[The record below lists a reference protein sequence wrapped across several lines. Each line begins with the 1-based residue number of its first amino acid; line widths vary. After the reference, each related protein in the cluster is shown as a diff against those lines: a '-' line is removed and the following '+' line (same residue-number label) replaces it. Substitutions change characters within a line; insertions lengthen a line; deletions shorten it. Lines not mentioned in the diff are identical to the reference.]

1 MQKKSSR
8 VIQNIILIVAFILGI
23 AYILFVTIH
32 NYINNKVD
40 PINKDELMTIKI
52 SIDDEL
58 YQELYSSPEDENYI
72 SVDVEINGKE
82 FKNCGFR
89 TKGSSVYEVVRATD
103 NPTRFGYRLE
113 LDYYVKDQNYD
124 GIKKF
129 YLNNGALDPTY
140 IKEMIG
146 YDVYEKAG
154 VKTPKR
160 ALSELTINGKND
172 GIYTIVELPEE
183 DFLQR
188 NYGSNYGIIYKT
200 KITEKTAPDNE
211 SSLVYKD
218 DNIETYLP
226 IYNCEKFGR
235 SFTKTDATN
244 IVNALKAIS
253 NNENLE
259 EYVNISD
266 TIDYFVGS
274 FFLPNEDSYIS
285 ESFRNF
291 YIYQSGK
298 QITLLPYDLNLYF
311 RYNDSVNKPVLYYD
325 IYKYTENKPLIY
337 NILSNTEYQNIY
349 IERMYKLLDALSED
363 DYLIKR
369 IDLYSSLITDSV
381 QTNENNWYD
390 YETFSTAIETFKIAM
405 EARIRSVTKQ
415 LDSGNCNEYV
425 DYEPYIDKYLINDYY
440 NP

>member
-23 AYILFVTIH
+23 VYILFVTIH

-89 TKGSSVYEVVRATD
+89 TKGSSSYDVVKATD

-129 YLNNGALDPTY
+129 YLNNGVLDTTY

-183 DFLQR
+183 DFLLR

-211 SSLVYKD
+211 SSLIYID
-218 DNIETYLP
+218 DNIESYLP

-311 RYNDSVNKPVLYYD
+311 RYNNSVNKPVLFYD
-325 IYKYTENKPLIY
+325 TYKYTENKPLIY
-337 NILSNTEYQNIY
+337 NILSNTEYQKIY

-381 QTNENNWYD
+381 KTNENNWYD
-390 YETFSTAIETFKIAM
+390 YETFSTAIETFKTAM

-440 NP
+440 SP